1 MEMERRPAM
10 TTDGSGPVKAVVVTG
25 ASTGIGEACALRLD
39 AMGFR
44 VFAGVRREQDA
55 DRLRAKASSRLT
67 PVMIDVTDAASVAAA
82 AELVGREAAGRLAG
96 LVNNAG
102 ISVAGPMEFVPLDE
116 LRRQLEVNVIG
127 QVAVTQAF
135 MPLLRRGRGRI
146 VNIGSVSGRLATP
159 FLGPYSASKFAM
171 EAISDA
177 ERIELRPWGLHVA
190 IVEPGSI
197 ATPIWEKG
205 QAEADRLERLLPPQ
219 AHALYDAAIA
229 AMRALARETAAR
241 GIPPDAVARVVA
253 HALTSNRPRTRYL
266 VGLDARVQA
275 LLAKALPDRLR
286 DALLVRLLKLPRTAP
301 APVSTT
307 GREGVPA
314 ARE

>member
-1 MEMERRPAM
+1 MM
-10 TTDGSGPVKAVVVTG
+10 TNGSGPAKAVVVTG

-39 AMGFR
+39 AMGLR
-44 VFAGVRREQDA
+44 VFAGVRKQADA
-55 DRLRAKASSRLT
+55 DRLRAKASPRLT
-67 PVMIDVTDAASVAAA
+67 PVMLDVTDAATIEAAA
-82 AELVGREAAGRLAG
+82 ALVERETGAGGLAG

-102 ISVAGPMEFVPLDE
+102 ISVAGPMEFVLIEE

-127 QVAVTQAF
+127 QVAVTQAL

-146 VNIGSVSGRLATP
+146 VNIGSVGGRLATP
-159 FLGPYSASKFAM
+159 YLGPYSASKYAM

-177 ERIELRPWGLHVA
+177 QRIELRPWGLHVA

-205 QAEADRLERLLPPQ
+205 QAEADRLERLLPPR

-229 AMRALARETAAR
+229 AVRAVARETEAR
-241 GIPPDAVARVVA
+241 GIPPDAVAKAVA
-253 HALTSNRPRTRYL
+253 HALTSKRPKTRYL

-275 LLAKALPDRLR
+275 ALKVLPDRLR
-286 DALLVRLLKLPRTAP
+286 DAVLMRVLRLPRTVPEDVAP
-301 APVSTT
+301 AE
-307 GREGVPA
+307 REAVA
-314 ARE
+314 SADKLTS